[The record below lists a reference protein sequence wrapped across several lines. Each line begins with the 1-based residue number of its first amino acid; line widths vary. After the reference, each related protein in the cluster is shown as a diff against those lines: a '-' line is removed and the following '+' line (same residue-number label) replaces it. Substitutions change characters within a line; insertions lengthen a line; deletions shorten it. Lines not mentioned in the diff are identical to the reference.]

1 MEIVKISEWRIGS
14 TVFTR
19 WSDGTVSA
27 NYIGKNTM
35 DLFDKYMMRASGEKK
50 EQLKIMK
57 STMEQQFKDY
67 YNSVIVGDAV
77 CTVTE
82 SQFVEQALDLDK
94 EGLEAVL
101 VEFTGLPTSI
111 EIEKVSM
118 IQQAQKLGQTTFEVA
133 IAE

>member
-1 MEIVKISEWRIGS
+1 
-14 TVFTR
+14 
-19 WSDGTVSA
+19 
-27 NYIGKNTM
+27 
-35 DLFDKYMMRASGEKK
+35 
-50 EQLKIMK
+50 MK
-57 STMEQQFKDY
+57 SKMEQQLRDY

-82 SQFVEQALDLDK
+82 GQFVEQALELAND
-94 EGLEAVL
+94 GLEAVL

-118 IQQAQKLGQTTFEVA
+118 IQQAQKLGQVTFEVA